1 MLGRNATDK
10 MKNIVATI
18 QKEQNDIIRND
29 DARTLFIQGAAGSGN
44 IYSSS

>member
-1 MLGRNATDK
+1 MLDRNATDK

-29 DARTLFIQGAAGSGN
+29 DAKTLFIQGAAGQEKHL
-44 IYSSS
+44 